1 MLLVAAM
8 TLFSCVSRF
17 TESSLVIG
25 SVWHACLCTEGA
37 YKSLLGSYTACR
49 HVHSINCSIHPF
61 AHGDILQS
69 FVSMIEQQSAGGDK
83 S

>member
-49 HVHSINCSIHPF
+49 HVHSIN
-61 AHGDILQS
+61 
-69 FVSMIEQQSAGGDK
+69 
-83 S
+83 